1 MDTLALLGGDP
12 VRSTEPVVGH
22 DPTQRS
28 NFNEAEIEA
37 VTKVLES
44 GRLSGFVAGPSEEFY
59 GGPKVRELEDA
70 WSKQF
75 EVEHAIAV
83 NSWTSGL
90 FAAVAAADL
99 APGDEVIVP
108 PLTMSATATAVL
120 GNNAV
125 PKFADV
131 REETANI
138 DPDAVE
144 ECITDRTEAILVVH
158 LFGYPAEMD
167 ELLSIA
173 DEHDL
178 LVIED
183 AAQAIGATYNG
194 EHVGT
199 IGDIGGFSLNVHK
212 HIHTGEGGIITTDD
226 DELAMRARLVR
237 NHAETVV
244 GNLEG
249 SHLGELDFDATDMTG
264 QNYRMTE
271 LAAAVGREQ
280 LRKFPELLAD
290 RVERADLLR
299 SLLEDIDIVQPSPI
313 REGSTHSYYGFPL
326 WYDPV
331 VGGVDLEVFVNALN
345 AEGIPATQYVD
356 PLYTLPVYQE
366 GHVHSNGLVHDGD
379 VAGADPVEYPESLCP
394 VAEELSAERLIWLD
408 TIVPENAPSDIR
420 DVAEAIRKIE
430 RNVDQLREY
439 AVSPTRGEDP

>member
-1 MDTLALLGGDP
+1 METLALLGGDP
-12 VRSTEPVVGH
+12 VRTEEFVVGS
-22 DPTQRS
+22 DPTRRT
-28 NFNEAEIEA
+28 NFGESEIEA
-37 VTKVLES
+37 VTEVLES

-59 GGPKVRELEDA
+59 GGPKVRELERA
-70 WSKQF
+70 WSEQF
-75 EVEHAIAV
+75 EVEHAITV

-90 FAAVAAADL
+90 FASIAAADL
-99 APGDEVIVP
+99 KPGDEVIVP

-125 PKFADV
+125 PRFADI
-131 REETANI
+131 EAETANL
-138 DPDAVE
+138 DPDAVR

-167 ELLSIA
+167 ELLGIA
-173 DEHDL
+173 EEHDL
-178 LVIED
+178 LLIED
-183 AAQAIGATYNG
+183 AAQAIGATYDG

-212 HIHTGEGGIITTDD
+212 HIQTGEGGIITTDD
-226 DELAMRARLVR
+226 DELAQRARLVR

-249 SHLGELDFDATDMTG
+249 SHLGSLGFDAGDMIG

-290 RVERADLLR
+290 RVDRADLLR
-299 SLLEDIDIVQPSPI
+299 SLLDDVDIVQPGPI

-326 WYDPV
+326 WYDPS
-331 VGGVDLEVFVNALN
+331 VGGVELDVFVEALN
-345 AEGIPATQYVD
+345 VEGVPATQYVD

-366 GHVHSNGLVHDGD
+366 GNVHSNGLTHDGD
-379 VAGADPVEYPESLCP
+379 VAGAEPVEYPESLCP
-394 VAEELSAERLIWLD
+394 VAEELAADRLIWMD
-408 TIVPENAPSDIR
+408 TVVPENTASDIR
-420 DVAEAIRKIE
+420 DVVEAIRKIE
-430 RNVDQLREY
+430 RNVDQLREHT
-439 AVSPTRGEDP
+439 AATGSPE